1 MLNRIN
7 IFFIY
12 ISGLISSS
20 IRRLPGPNKKAWQKA
35 GQIIS
40 EYALVLVLVVTAIIT
55 VRLYLQR
62 GLQGRY
68 KAATDYAVRVLVT
81 TPRNLYTQYD
91 PYYVNEEY
99 ITQNASTLDSGS
111 KSGATSKGVDALRF
125 RWGESLIPPYRGQ
138 P

>member
-7 IFFIY
+7 IYFFY
-12 ISGLISSS
+12 ISGLISSC
-20 IRRLPGPNKKAWQKA
+20 ICRLLGPDKKAWGKA
-35 GQIIS
+35 GQMIS
-40 EYALVLVLVVTAIIT
+40 EYALLAILVVTAIIT

-68 KAATDYAVRVLVT
+68 KAATDYAVRVLLT
-81 TPRNLYTQYD
+81 TRNLYTQYD

-99 ITQNASTLDSGS
+99 MTQSDSMLYSGAE
-111 KSGATSKGVDALRF
+111 SGATSKGVDAQRF